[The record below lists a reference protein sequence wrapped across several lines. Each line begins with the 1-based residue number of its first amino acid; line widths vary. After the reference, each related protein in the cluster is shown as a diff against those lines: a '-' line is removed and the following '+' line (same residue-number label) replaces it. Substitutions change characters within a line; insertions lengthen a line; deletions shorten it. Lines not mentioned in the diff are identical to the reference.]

1 MPTLQESLQVL
12 LFLIF
17 ALGGAYRFFQPIDVL
32 AKRMLWVNYFKP
44 ITVRTIA
51 VIEVLCGTGM
61 LLALLLSNSTIP
73 LPPILRMPAHA
84 HHARCRNYP
93 CYHWRLQTNHRQPP
107 APRHYLSSHLSF
119 RLSL

>member
-32 AKRMLWVNYFKP
+32 VKRMLWVNYFKP
-44 ITVRTIA
+44 ITVRAIA

-61 LLALLLSNSTIP
+61 LLALILFDTTIP
-73 LPPILRMPAHA
+73 FLLYSGCLLMLTMLGAAITHVVIGDYKQIIGNLLLFSIIYQVTFPV
-84 HHARCRNYP
+84 
-93 CYHWRLQTNHRQPP
+93 
-107 APRHYLSSHLSF
+107 F
-119 RLSL
+119 

>member
-61 LLALLLSNSTIP
+61 LLALLLSDSTNPFLLYSGCLLMLTMLGAAITHVIIGDYKQIIGNMF
-73 LPPILRMPAHA
+73 ILLIIYQVTFPV
-84 HHARCRNYP
+84 
-93 CYHWRLQTNHRQPP
+93 
-107 APRHYLSSHLSF
+107 F
-119 RLSL
+119 